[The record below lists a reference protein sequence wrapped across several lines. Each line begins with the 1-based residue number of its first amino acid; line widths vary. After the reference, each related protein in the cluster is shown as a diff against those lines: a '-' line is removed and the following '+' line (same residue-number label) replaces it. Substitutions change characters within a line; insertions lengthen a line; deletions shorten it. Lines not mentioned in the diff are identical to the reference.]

1 MGDPNTADSVRLYE
15 ISPLFHG
22 DQVKNPVMVLQGSK
36 DPRVLQVES
45 DEMVAAIE
53 KNGVPVEYVL
63 FEDEGH
69 GFRKK
74 ENQIE
79 GWGQIMAFLDAHL
92 KGEGELAD

>member
-36 DPRVLQVES
+36 DPRVLQIES
-45 DEMVAAIE
+45 DEMVAAMKE
-53 KNGVPVEYVL
+53 NGATVEYVL

-74 ENQIE
+74 ENQIK
-79 GWGQIMAFLDAHL
+79 GWGDIMTFLDTHL
-92 KGEGELAD
+92 KKDALMD